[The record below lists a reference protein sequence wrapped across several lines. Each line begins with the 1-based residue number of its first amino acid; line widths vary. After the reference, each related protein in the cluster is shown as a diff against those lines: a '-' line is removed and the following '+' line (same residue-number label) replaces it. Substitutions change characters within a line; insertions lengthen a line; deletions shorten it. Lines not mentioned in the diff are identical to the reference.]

1 MVQTQ
6 PHPPLNGKIMT
17 NSEQKKIID
26 KIKIILNDQDQNS
39 HIHKLLEIEKD
50 YPNDVAIKQAIS
62 QTYLKMDENTKA
74 LEYINEADKLSPG
87 NYAIKYNLGMMH
99 KKFKKYDEAINFFK
113 ESVKLNSKFKEGFN
127 ILADIYYNKKD
138 YQTSAD
144 YYLKSKHIDKTKNN
158 LFALNRLAETLLRL
172 YPIKQNKDLLI
183 EAKKNYQII
192 DNLTPNN
199 DIILQNIININNLLG
214 LRMDSVLIDKSK
226 NGIFVLDIS
235 TNAIKVEY

>member
-1 MVQTQ
+1 
-6 PHPPLNGKIMT
+6 MT

-113 ESVKLNSKFKEGFN
+113 ESVKLNSIFKF
-127 ILADIYYNKKD
+127 
-138 YQTSAD
+138 T
-144 YYLKSKHIDKTKNN
+144 
-158 LFALNRLAETLLRL
+158 LFAFFLAIMFNSSEGSIPITLFTVSEL
-172 YPIKQNKDLLI
+172 
-183 EAKKNYQII
+183 
-192 DNLTPNN
+192 
-199 DIILQNIININNLLG
+199 
-214 LRMDSVLIDKSK
+214 
-226 NGIFVLDIS
+226 
-235 TNAIKVEY
+235 